1 MKTLPR
7 EPWRGGQICGYQTAY
22 GLPWSVFC
30 GEFKKLGSP
39 LCAHHDKEL
48 REEHGGVLPRF
59 ADGNALGLRIT
70 ICSASWL
77 VRDVHGELRGAARTL
92 PELKERYGFTLKWE
106 PYEGDTP
113 VDPTAEELDAF
124 NAQT

>member
-39 LCAHHDKEL
+39 LCEEHDREM
-48 REEHGGVLPRF
+48 REENYGSLPKF
-59 ADGNALGLRIT
+59 TPGNALGLELKRT
-70 ICSASWL
+70 
-77 VRDVHGELRGAARTL
+77 VHGWSVYDRYGDLCSSANDRAELEAY
-92 PELKERYGFTLKWE
+92 YGFTLSWE
-106 PYEGDTP
+106 TEDPDKPEPATP
-113 VDPTAEELDAF
+113 EEIA
-124 NAQT
+124 AWGAS